1 MKSRLEFHLILFLI
15 AFVTVLLVRWG
26 SGPPLPSSTERHT
39 RQERPVAAASRS
51 GETEESQANFSRL
64 D

>member
-26 SGPPLPSSTERHT
+26 SGPPRSSSIARPT
-39 RQERPVAAASRS
+39 RQNPAVAAFSRS
-51 GETEESQANFSRL
+51 GEPVESQPHFSRL